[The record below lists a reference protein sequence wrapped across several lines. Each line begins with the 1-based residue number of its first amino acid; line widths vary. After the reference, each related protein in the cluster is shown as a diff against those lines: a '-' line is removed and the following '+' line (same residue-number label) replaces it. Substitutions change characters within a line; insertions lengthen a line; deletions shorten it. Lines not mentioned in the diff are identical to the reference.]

1 MARGKFITFE
11 GGEGAGKS
19 TQARL
24 LADRLALQGV
34 MARVTREPGGTPF
47 AEQVRDMILSCAT
60 APHGALAETLL
71 FYAARADHLDGVIRP
86 ALARGEWVISDRFS
100 DSTRAY
106 QGAAGGVPPT
116 VIDGI
121 ERIVVGADGPDLTF
135 LLDLEATAGLNRAR
149 GRAPGVAD
157 AYEARKLEFHE
168 RLRQGFL
175 DLARAEPARVVILD
189 GAQPIAII
197 AEYVWAEVAR
207 RFDMAPGATG
217 AG

>member
-1 MARGKFITFE
+1 MVRGKFITFE

-24 LADRLALQGV
+24 LADRLALHGLV
-34 MARVTREPGGTPF
+34 ARVTREPGGTPF
-47 AEQVRDMILSCAT
+47 AEQVRDMILSRAT

-71 FYAARADHLDGVIRP
+71 FYAARADHLDQIVRP

-106 QGAAGGVPPT
+106 QGAAGGVPQA

-121 ERIVVGADGPDLTF
+121 ERIVVGTEGPDLTI
-135 LLDLEATAGLNRAR
+135 LLDLEATAGLARAR
-149 GRAPGVAD
+149 GRAPDAVD

-175 DLARAEPARVVILD
+175 EIARAEPHRVVVLD
-189 GAQPIAII
+189 GAQPIAAI
-197 AEYVWAEVAR
+197 AERVWADVAR
-207 RFDMAPGATG
+207 RFGIAHGATG
-217 AG
+217 AA

>member
-1 MARGKFITFE
+1 MVRGKFITFE

-24 LADRLALQGV
+24 LADRLVLHGLL
-34 MARVTREPGGTPF
+34 ARVTREPGGTPF
-47 AEQVRDMILSCAT
+47 AEQVRDMILSRAT

-71 FYAARADHLDGVIRP
+71 FYAARADHLDQIVRP

-106 QGAAGGVPPT
+106 QGAAGGVPQA

-121 ERIVVGADGPDLTF
+121 ERIVVGAEGPDLTI
-135 LLDLEATAGLNRAR
+135 LLDLEATAGLARAR
-149 GRAPGVAD
+149 GRAPDAVD

-175 DLARAEPARVVILD
+175 DIARAEPHRVVVLD
-189 GAQPIAII
+189 GAQPIATI
-197 AEYVWAEVAR
+197 AARVWADVAL
-207 RFDMAPGATG
+207 RFGIAPGAMG
-217 AG
+217 AD